1 VGRTA
6 LPISPPVSTRE
17 NRLLGFHPLNAISII
32 DKEIFKFYPASY
44 PRTLYFDRPPAASS
58 HIIIFA
64 GAGDV
69 VSQINS
75 PGTAAQTRMVRIINQ
90 TAVIFSTIDSI
101 HFNLPI

>member
-1 VGRTA
+1 
-6 LPISPPVSTRE
+6 
-17 NRLLGFHPLNAISII
+17 LNAIGII
-32 DKEIFKFYPASY
+32 DEEIFKLYPASY
-44 PRTLYFDRPPAASS
+44 PRTLYFDRLPPAAASG

-64 GAGDV
+64 GAEDV
-69 VSQINS
+69 VIQINS

>member
-1 VGRTA
+1 M
-6 LPISPPVSTRE
+6 I
-17 NRLLGFHPLNAISII
+17 
-32 DKEIFKFYPASY
+32 KKFSSKLYPASY